1 MLEEKLLE
9 GINKKQQIAWKELY
23 NHYYPS
29 LCSYSTSIIK
39 DSEAAQDIVQSL
51 FIKIWESSFNF
62 SQIAALTTYMYRTVY
77 NRSLN
82 YLRDNK
88 SYQSQYID
96 QIELLSDNE
105 DIFIAEA
112 VEEET
117 ITKFYQ
123 ALSALP
129 DQQKEIILLSLKGNK
144 IQEIAN
150 RLKVSANSVKTQ
162 KKRAYLFIRKNINSN
177 LAILLSIFLMD
188 F

>member
-29 LCSYSTSIIK
+29 LCSYATSIIK

-88 SYQSQYID
+88 SFQTQYND
-96 QIELLSDNE
+96 QIEVLTENE
-105 DIFIAEA
+105 DSFIAEA
-112 VEEET
+112 IEEEA

-123 ALSALP
+123 ALFALP
-129 DQQKEIILLSLKGNK
+129 NQQREIIMLSLKGNK

-162 KKRAYLFIRKNINSN
+162 KKRAYLFIRKNFRSN
-177 LAILLSIFLMD
+177 LSILISLF